1 METDNAKQI
10 TIKIMETELLNNKIY
25 ERLKSQDPSI
35 SSNDNGQSTSK
46 KEIPLSQSNNVQ
58 DATSTLEK
66 ILLMIAENQSRQHV
80 DREMKPPSIEIEPFN
95 GNIRNYRSFKDI
107 FERAIAKTNWSKIEF
122 LRFLNQK

>member
-1 METDNAKQI
+1 
-10 TIKIMETELLNNKIY
+10 
-25 ERLKSQDPSI
+25 
-35 SSNDNGQSTSK
+35 
-46 KEIPLSQSNNVQ
+46 
-58 DATSTLEK
+58 
-66 ILLMIAENQSRQHV
+66 MIAENQSRQHV